1 VMGRFC
7 RQGKA
12 CRYNSPA
19 TFRRTEQ
26 KRAENSVDQYT
37 RSIWTRSMARFG
49 ILSPQE
55 LCFVKIAER
64 WKKESAG
71 KTSALG

>member
-1 VMGRFC
+1 
-7 RQGKA
+7 
-12 CRYNSPA
+12 
-19 TFRRTEQ
+19 
-26 KRAENSVDQYT
+26 
-37 RSIWTRSMARFG
+37 MARFG